1 MNPSPH
7 PHPPPDRGSPPS
19 PEVTHLSAPCVYSSV
34 SKYYAAQDKPALPA
48 EALCRGWG
56 RAGGGWGTSPCGAG
70 GGRSWDGGHPRRAGR
85 SQLWLAQRTPAGR
98 GCDPWPR
105 VSTPTST
112 GMGTTESP
120 RRRGAQSQGGIG
132 KSPATPGRAKLASGG
147 VTAMGSWWLGARRA
161 CPRGLHVPPTDH
173 LSPHRRQ
180 RWLHSAGT
188 RGPLARQATQVPRP
202 VAAPP
207 NTLRLPQ
214 RCTPGASH
222 PTFLPQMRDPDL
234 VQIKGPLARNLQS
247 ARKDGGPF

>member
-19 PEVTHLSAPCVYSSV
+19 PEVTHLSTPCVYSSV

-85 SQLWLAQRTPAGR
+85 SQLWLAQRTPAGQ
-98 GCDPWPR
+98 GCDLWPR

-132 KSPATPGRAKLASGG
+132 KSP
-147 VTAMGSWWLGARRA
+147 
-161 CPRGLHVPPTDH
+161 H
-173 LSPHRRQ
+173 
-180 RWLHSAGT
+180 AGQ
-188 RGPLARQATQVPRP
+188 GEARQWRCHRDGKLVAGSSKSVSTWPPRP
-202 VAAPP
+202 
-207 NTLRLPQ
+207 
-214 RCTPGASH
+214 SH
-222 PTFLPQMRDPDL
+222 
-234 VQIKGPLARNLQS
+234 
-247 ARKDGGPF
+247 